1 MKEVLNEINDI
12 PGVRGS
18 IVLDM
23 EGLVIASNIMSGLE
37 ERTISAMVANIRGE
51 IARALA
57 AGEGDSLSAV
67 QLLAEEGNILFMC
80 GPECI
85 LTVITDPGA
94 NIGLVSIK
102 MKASLDRLLALL

>member
-1 MKEVLNEINDI
+1 MKDVLNEINDI

-37 ERTISAMVANIRGE
+37 ERTISAMVANIYHE

-57 AGEGDSLSAV
+57 GGEGGGLSAV
-67 QLLAEEGNILFMC
+67 QLLAGEGNVLFMC
-80 GPECI
+80 GTECI
-85 LTVITDPGA
+85 LTVIADPGA

-102 MKASLDRLLALL
+102 MKASLDRLLELL

>member
-1 MKEVLNEINDI
+1 MKEVLSQINDI

-37 ERTISAMVANIRGE
+37 ERTISAMVANIRSE
-51 IARALA
+51 IARALS
-57 AGEGDSLSAV
+57 AGEGAGLSAV
-67 QLLAEEGNILFMC
+67 QLLAEEGHILFMC

-102 MKASLDRLLALL
+102 MKASLERLLGML

>member
-1 MKEVLNEINDI
+1 MKEVLNEINEI

-37 ERTISAMVANIRGE
+37 ERTVSAMVASIRGE
-51 IARALA
+51 IVRALA
-57 AGEGDSLSAV
+57 ADGGDSLAAV
-67 QLLAEEGNILFMC
+67 QLLAEGGNVLFMC

-85 LTVITDPGA
+85 LSVVTEPGA

-102 MKASLDRLLALL
+102 MKASLDRLLSML